1 MNKSTNNIVLALPK
15 GRILKEIT
23 PFLNRWEIKIEP
35 SFFIEDSRKLLF
47 ATNFKELQVIK
58 CRSFDVATLVSYGA
72 ADIAICG
79 LDVIEEF
86 SYPNIYNMLD
96 LEIGKCR
103 LSIAGSKNSNFADKL
118 TIATKY
124 VNLSKKYFSNL
135 AIQAEIIK
143 LNGAIEVAANLNICD
158 YIIDLVSTGNT
169 LKENNLREI
178 EILLPVTSRVIVNKS
193 SIITHNELINK
204 FLTKFQNGRN
214 YKI

>member
-1 MNKSTNNIVLALPK
+1 MNNSNDNIILALPK
-15 GRILKEIT
+15 GRILEEII
-23 PFLNRWEIKIEP
+23 PFLHKWQIEIEP
-35 SFFIEDSRKLLF
+35 SFFAQDSRKLIF
-47 ATNFKELQVIK
+47 STNIKELKIIR

-86 SYPNIYNMLD
+86 SYQNIYNILD
-96 LEIGKCR
+96 LNIGKCR
-103 LSIAGSKNSNFADKL
+103 LSIAGSKSGNFDNKL

-124 VNLSKKYFSNL
+124 VNLTKKHFDNL

-158 YIIDLVSTGNT
+158 YIVDLVSTGNT
-169 LKENNLREI
+169 LKENNLKEI
-178 EILLPVTSRVIVNKS
+178 EVLLPVTSRVIVNKS

-204 FLTKFQNGRN
+204 FLIKFQNGGD